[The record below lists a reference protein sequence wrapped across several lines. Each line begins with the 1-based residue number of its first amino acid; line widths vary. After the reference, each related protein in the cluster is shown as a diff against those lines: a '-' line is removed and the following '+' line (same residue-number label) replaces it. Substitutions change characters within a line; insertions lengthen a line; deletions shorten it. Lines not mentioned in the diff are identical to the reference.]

1 MKLMEKEENHM
12 VSLVMTLL
20 FLAGAFFAG
29 SKLAE
34 YRMDQNGD
42 VVAANMEDSY
52 VVVVDSGHGGRD
64 SGKVSDSG
72 VLEKDVNLQIALLL
86 KEELSKQGI
95 QVVMTRESDVGLY
108 EETDSNKKSS
118 DMKARLELIESAG
131 CDIAVSIHQ
140 NSYSDPKVKGAQCF
154 YYTDSKEGKRL
165 AEIIQSRLV
174 SEVDPTNH
182 RLAKGNDSYYLLKK
196 SSVPMVIVECGFLSN
211 PQETALLTTP
221 EYQQLLAENIA
232 MSVVSYL
239 TD

>member
-12 VSLVMTLL
+12 ISLVMTLL

-34 YRMDQNGD
+34 YRLEPNGD

-72 VLEKDVNLQIALLL
+72 ILEKDVNLQIALLL

-95 QVVMTRESDVGLY
+95 QVIMTRESDVGLY

-118 DMKARLELIESAG
+118 DMKARIELIESAG

-140 NSYSDPKVKGAQCF
+140 NSYSDPEVKGAQCF
-154 YYTDSKEGKRL
+154 YYTDSKEGKKL

-174 SEVDPTNH
+174 NEVDPANH

-211 PQETALLTTP
+211 PQETALLSTS

-232 MSVVSYL
+232 KAVVSYL
-239 TD
+239 ID

>member
-1 MKLMEKEENHM
+1 MKLLEKEENHM

-42 VVAANMEDSY
+42 VVVANMEDSY

-95 QVVMTRESDVGLY
+95 QVIMTRESDVGLY

-118 DMKARLELIESAG
+118 DMKARIELIESAE

-196 SSVPMVIVECGFLSN
+196 SSVPTVIVECGFLSN
-211 PQETALLTTP
+211 PQETALLTTS

>member
-12 VSLVMTLL
+12 ISLVMTLL

-34 YRMDQNGD
+34 YRLELNGD

-72 VLEKDVNLQIALLL
+72 ILEKDVNLQIALLL

-95 QVVMTRESDVGLY
+95 QVIMTRESDVGLY

-118 DMKARLELIESAG
+118 DMKARIELIESAG

-140 NSYSDPKVKGAQCF
+140 NSYSDPEVKGAQCF
-154 YYTDSKEGKRL
+154 YYTDSKEGKKL

-174 SEVDPTNH
+174 NEVDPANH

-211 PQETALLTTP
+211 PQETALLTTS

-232 MSVVSYL
+232 KAVVSYL
-239 TD
+239 MD

>member
-12 VSLVMTLL
+12 ISLVMTLL

-34 YRMDQNGD
+34 YRLELNGD

-72 VLEKDVNLQIALLL
+72 ILEKDVNLQIALLL

-95 QVVMTRESDVGLY
+95 QVIMTRESDVGLY

-118 DMKARLELIESAG
+118 DMKARIELIESAG

-140 NSYSDPKVKGAQCF
+140 NSYSDPEVKGAQCF
-154 YYTDSKEGKRL
+154 YYTDSKEGKKL

-174 SEVDPTNH
+174 NEVDPANH

-211 PQETALLTTP
+211 PQETALLSTS

-232 MSVVSYL
+232 KAVVSYL
-239 TD
+239 MD

>member
-1 MKLMEKEENHM
+1 MKLLEKEENHM

-42 VVAANMEDSY
+42 VVVANMEDSY

-95 QVVMTRESDVGLY
+95 QVIMTRESDVGLY

-131 CDIAVSIHQ
+131 CDIVVSIHQ

-165 AEIIQSRLV
+165 AEIIQSQLV

-196 SSVPMVIVECGFLSN
+196 SSVPTVIVECGFLSN
-211 PQETALLTTP
+211 PQETALLTTS